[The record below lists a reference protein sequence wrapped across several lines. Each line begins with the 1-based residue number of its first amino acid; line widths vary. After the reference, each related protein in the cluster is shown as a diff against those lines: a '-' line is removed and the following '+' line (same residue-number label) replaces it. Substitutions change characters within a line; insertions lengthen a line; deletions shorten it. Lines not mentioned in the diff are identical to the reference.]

1 MRDVIRLAKQFAK
14 GVWDLRDLIPIVAF
28 LMVLGVVAWIWGA
41 DWFEHRFAVS
51 KLPQYQHGER
61 AALAVSFICGGAAL
75 LVLLNAFKVLLT
87 GKVLDVT
94 IPDSFKPVLTA
105 AVPIAVGILIGT
117 TIFT

>member
-1 MRDVIRLAKQFAK
+1 VIRLAKGFAK
-14 GVWDLRDLIPIVAF
+14 AIWDLRDLIPIVAL

-61 AALAVSFICGGAAL
+61 AALAVSFMCGGAAVL
-75 LVLLNAFKVLLT
+75 FLLNAFKVLFT
-87 GKVLDVT
+87 GKLLDIT